1 MEKISVS
8 DNINGNRWMRSFRK
22 KGSVKPL
29 PINDKKR
36 ILEIQ
41 KRLEDIAR
49 ENNTLNKL
57 LEEKELELTILR
69 DLRDR
74 VNPR

>member
-1 MEKISVS
+1 MQ
-8 DNINGNRWMRSFRK
+8 SFRK
-22 KGSVKPL
+22 KGSVKLL
-29 PINDKKR
+29 PINDEKR
-36 ILEIQ
+36 TLEIQ

-49 ENNTLNKL
+49 ENNTLKKL
-57 LEEKELELTILR
+57 LEEKKLELTILR